1 MPAPTPRPASGAPA
15 PGSSTLATPRA
26 SARRAIDAS
35 DLDRSEQVSQ
45 RFPSSLLTN
54 YTCPNLSGAQH
65 FEFPLF
71 CQRCCEAVR
80 QGHLVRRFDLPG
92 QFGHVLIRRN
102 DFNGKTDKLVPNFVP
117 LPESYLPLDHVSD

>member
-54 YTCPNLSGAQH
+54 YTCPNLSGAQQDANIAKR
-65 FEFPLF
+65 ETSL
-71 CQRCCEAVR
+71 REREEAVSKER
-80 QGHLVRRFDLPG
+80 QTIGDQVDEKLRHERSQIAAEEARKAKLALQTDIDR
-92 QFGHVLIRRN
+92 
-102 DFNGKTDKLVPNFVP
+102 KTREV
-117 LPESYLPLDHVSD
+117 